1 MEQKFL
7 NDLYD
12 SFTKLVEKYGFIKAT
27 ELNEDGVYSIEYR
40 SDTFV
45 IKIEKY
51 RREFYVAL
59 YKTGYPDKGV
69 NLFNLLSY
77 LNQTPSVVPESNYFR
92 EEKDLGECYKKQFNH
107 ISDTIYQNFDAI
119 NNFFKSGNYE
129 LKMID
134 IRKFMLS
141 EFPELFKRT

>member
-1 MEQKFL
+1 MDQKFL
-7 NDLYD
+7 KYLYD
-12 SFTKLVEKYGFIKAT
+12 SFTKLVEKYGFIKST
-27 ELNEDGVYSIEYR
+27 ELNEEGVYSIEYS

-45 IKIEKY
+45 IKLEKY

-77 LNQTPSVVPESNYFR
+77 LNQTSSDVPESNYFK
-92 EEKDLGECYKKQFNH
+92 EEKDLDECYKKQFNY

-119 NNFFKSGNYE
+119 NDFFKSGNHE
-129 LKMID
+129 LKMVD

-141 EFPELFKRT
+141 KYPELFKRT